1 MIEVYSRLF
10 VGNQLD
16 YEGTVSRQSGW
27 AVVHACKEPYHRQAL
42 GYSGRAA
49 PKTHPEYLVARRGT
63 RLILNIVDANNPAFF
78 DGGMINQA
86 LDFIAQQHAGGS
98 NVLVHCNQGES
109 RAPSIALVYMAA
121 RLQVLP
127 KESLTAAEQV
137 FRKLY
142 SLYNPN
148 VGIREHL
155 RQYWQE
161 YCSYGREA

>member
-49 PKTHPEYLVARRGT
+49 TKNHPEYLVAQRGK
-63 RLILNIVDANNPAFF
+63 RLILNMVGANNPLFF
-78 DGGMINQA
+78 DRGMINQA
-86 LDFIAQQHAGGS
+86 LDFIDQQHSSGL

-121 RLQVLP
+121 RLQILP
-127 KESLTAAEQV
+127 KESLEAAEQE

-142 SLYNPN
+142 PPYNPN
-148 VGIREHL
+148 MGIREHL
-155 RQYWQE
+155 RQHWQQ
-161 YCSYGREA
+161 YCS